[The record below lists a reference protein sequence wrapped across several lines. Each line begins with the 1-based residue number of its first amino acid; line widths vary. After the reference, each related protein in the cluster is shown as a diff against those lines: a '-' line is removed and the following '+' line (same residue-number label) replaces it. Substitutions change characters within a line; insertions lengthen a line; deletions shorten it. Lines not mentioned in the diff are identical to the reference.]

1 MAKELKIQIEDKG
14 GLLRFKTLFYGV
26 LIVIGLTLAVVI
38 AFNLGRDDGLT
49 TYRKEFKTYQNTVV
63 VPTLA
68 LSDSLKKKVNSL
80 LVIADSTKTV
90 AESLTVKINGMQ
102 RNNTLL
108 RVQNAKLSDSLK
120 SIPLPPEC
128 DAYKDLVV
136 SLETE
141 VDSLHATVNTLE
153 KRDTLRL
160 VEINNLRIGLS
171 FQTTRSDSLQK
182 VVINFPKPP
191 KPRKLLG
198 IELSNRTMFV
208 AGIVVGATAVGV
220 VK

>member
-14 GLLRFKTLFYGV
+14 GLFRFRTLLYGV

-102 RNNTLL
+102 RNNNLL

-120 SIPLPPEC
+120 SILLPPEC